1 MFKQLILII
10 AFAVIPLTA
19 SALTIDE
26 TVTLALDTNNM
37 IKSKQYTVKSKELT
51 SDNAILIFMPS
62 VGVSY
67 DYSYS
72 WTDMTRANAVNPTKA
87 PVKKTNTDLSTLS
100 AYVNLNLFNGLS
112 DLFNYQIAKLDEDM
126 AVSDL
131 DTTSYKTI
139 LDAQTAFIN
148 VLKAKSDLEVA
159 ESNLKL
165 LEMQKRDAQ
174 ISADNGLIAKNDL
187 LQTETYLASAKL
199 QKITAQ
205 SAVTTAVQSLE
216 KVMNRKLNP
225 NEELIEPVLMDINL
239 ESEAVLKD
247 KMFANRSD
255 LKNLMQSYEKAKKT
269 EMKTLSG
276 VYPTIDASFSYS
288 GYGDS
293 VDPTAGNP
301 NNMDSNM
308 SVGVTASWNILTVAS
323 SSLQSIASKRTRQ
336 ALAYSIADTKQSMIL
351 DLQTKI
357 ENYYTS
363 KAQLIQSI
371 ISVQHAEENYRVTK
385 NLYDQSAATMTELL
399 DASSMLNEAKMAEST
414 ARYSVLSSVYNL
426 EWAIQEKLPVHE
438 VPQDNGTTAV
448 PINQSGGSIA
458 PVESPVR

>member
-10 AFAVIPLTA
+10 AFAVIPLAA

-51 SDNAILIFMPS
+51 ADNAILIFMPS

-72 WTDMTRANAVNPTKA
+72 WTDKTKA
-87 PVKKTNTDLSTLS
+87 ANTKTNGDLSTLS

-112 DLFNYQIAKLDEDM
+112 DLFNYQIAKLDENM
-126 AVSDL
+126 AVADL
-131 DTTSYKTI
+131 DTTSYQTV

-159 ESNLKL
+159 DSNLKL

-205 SAVTTAVQSLE
+205 SAVTTAIQSLE
-216 KVMNRKLNP
+216 RVMNRKLDP
-225 NEELIEPVLMDINL
+225 NEELIEPVLMDIAL
-239 ESEAVLKD
+239 ESEEVLKD

-269 EMKTLSG
+269 EMKALSG
-276 VYPTIDASFSYS
+276 VYPTIDASFNYA

-293 VDPTAGNP
+293 ADPFAGNP

-308 SVGVTASWNILTVAS
+308 TVAVTASWNILSVAS

-414 ARYSVLSSVYNL
+414 ARYSVLTSVYNL
-426 EWAIQEKLPVHE
+426 EWVIQEKLPVHE
-438 VPQDNGTTAV
+438 VQQDNGTTAV
-448 PINQSGGSIA
+448 PLNQSGGPIA
-458 PVESPVR
+458 PVEKPVR

>member
-1 MFKQLILII
+1 MFRYLILII
-10 AFAVIPLTA
+10 SMAVIPLTA

-26 TVTLALDTNNM
+26 TVTIALDTNNN
-37 IKSKQYTVKSKELT
+37 IKSKQYTVKSKELA

-62 VGVSY
+62 IGVSY

-72 WTDMTRANAVNPTKA
+72 WQDKTKA
-87 PVKKTNTDLSTLS
+87 ANTKTEGDLSTLS

-112 DLFNYQIAKLDEDM
+112 DLFGYQLARLDKDI

-131 DTTSYKTI
+131 DATSYQTI
-139 LDAQTAFIN
+139 LDAQIAFIN

-187 LQTETYLASAKL
+187 LQTETYLASAQL

-205 SAVTTAVQSLE
+205 SVVTQAIQSLE
-216 KVMNRKLNP
+216 KVINRKLAP
-225 NEELIEPVLMDINL
+225 DEELIEPVFMDITL
-239 ESEAVLKD
+239 DSEDTLKE

-255 LKNLMQSYEKAKKT
+255 LKKLEQSYEAAKKT
-269 EMKTLSG
+269 ENRSLSG
-276 VYPTIDASFSYS
+276 VYPTIDASFNYA

-293 VDPTAGNP
+293 ADPFAGNP
-301 NNMDSNM
+301 GGMDSNM
-308 SVGVTASWNILTVAS
+308 TVSNTASWNILSVAS
-323 SSLQSIASKRTRQ
+323 SSLQSLSDKKARQ
-336 ALAYSIADTKQSMIL
+336 ALAYSIADTKQNMVL
-351 DLQTKI
+351 DLQHKI

-363 KAQLIQSI
+363 KAQLAQSI
-371 ISVQHAEENYRVTK
+371 IGVQHAEENYRVTK

-399 DASSMLNEAKMAEST
+399 DASSSLNEAKVSESN
-414 ARYSVLSSVYNL
+414 ARYSVISSVYNL
-426 EWAIQEKLPVHE
+426 EWVIQEKLPVHE
-438 VPQDNGTTAV
+438 VQQDNETIMPDNNNSAI
-448 PINQSGGSIA
+448 PADSQS
-458 PVESPVR
+458 R